1 MHAHRIACFL
11 PNAEHF
17 MWVQP
22 PSMADSF
29 FRPYLYKDSS
39 GMGQR
44 CFKSLSEESSCIF
57 LLTSAICLQRFSKL
71 TLEGKSPGL
80 LLPSRDK
87 RRRVLHGLLAG
98 HAPPPAPWG
107 LRRASEMKSPAW
119 WQTAFPTSWASCH
132 GKGAACH
139 DCSARVLQTSLT
151 HGETRPPEIH
161 PPESA
166 KHS

>member
-17 MWVQP
+17 MWAQP

-98 HAPPPAPWG
+98 HGPPPAPWG

-139 DCSARVLQTSLT
+139 DCSARVLADLPHTW
-151 HGETRPPEIH
+151 
-161 PPESA
+161 
-166 KHS
+166 